1 MKSCN
6 KNVYRFSITSRCILK
21 VNKAEKVW
29 NNNKTVINI
38 NFQIILFIMV
48 SNALLPFSLSF
59 NTSYCRRKKENL
71 LICHFDFFCCRKSHN
86 YTLFLIQR
94 AHAHKK
100 GHHSA
105 YDSPLEHQTSSSNSV
120 LTVFL
125 SYLQTFVSDHKTT
138 NTTLRSESRD
148 SAKTQF
154 AAFVFFN

>member
-100 GHHSA
+100 VTI
-105 YDSPLEHQTSSSNSV
+105 QRMTV
-120 LTVFL
+120 LLNTRQVAPTVFWL
-125 SYLQTFVSDHKTT
+125 CFFHTCRLLCQTIR
-138 NTTLRSESRD
+138 L
-148 SAKTQF
+148 
-154 AAFVFFN
+154 

>member
-1 MKSCN
+1 
-6 KNVYRFSITSRCILK
+6 
-21 VNKAEKVW
+21 
-29 NNNKTVINI
+29 
-38 NFQIILFIMV
+38 MV
-48 SNALLPFSLSF
+48 SNALLPFSISF

-86 YTLFLIQR
+86 YTLFLIQI

-105 YDSPLEHQTSSSNSV
+105 YDSPLGHQTSSSNSV

-125 SYLQTFVSDHKTT
+125 SYLQTFVSDHKTI